1 MNKEELI
8 ESVAKKTKLTKKTS
22 QLCLDTMLKVISDS
36 LVKGEKLTLVGF
48 GTFQVRQRKART
60 GRNPRTGGKL
70 QIPAKKSPVFT
81 AGKGLKNAVQGKK
94 AAAAKAK
101 SHTSHAS
108 HGHKK

>member
-22 QLCLDTMLKVISDS
+22 QLCLDTMLKVITDS

-48 GTFQVRQRKART
+48 GTFQVRQRKARV

-70 QIPAKKSPVFT
+70 HIPAKKSPVFT
-81 AGKGLKNAVQGKK
+81 AGKSLKNSVQGKK
-94 AAAAKAK
+94 TVPVKTKAGK
-101 SHTSHAS
+101 R
-108 HGHKK
+108 